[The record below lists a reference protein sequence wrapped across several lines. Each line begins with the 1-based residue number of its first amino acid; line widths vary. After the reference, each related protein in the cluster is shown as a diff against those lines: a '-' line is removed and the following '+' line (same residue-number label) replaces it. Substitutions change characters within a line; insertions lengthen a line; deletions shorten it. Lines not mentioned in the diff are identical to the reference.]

1 MTKDPRQLLCP
12 NCVIWS
18 RSVPYPQRFLCTR
31 HGLHPYS
38 MSTPYL
44 WFTLWFFFLVSLYP
58 RRILDLRRVLCSIS
72 WYPRH
77 VLWLHCGL
85 GQLYVLYPG
94 LNTCSRHDPSLHH
107 GLSFYPVSTPSFFKT
122 KFFKKLN
129 FSQILLLLFH

>member
-1 MTKDPRQLLCP
+1 MSKLCNLITQCSLSTAFP
-12 NCVIWS
+12 MYTPWPASILYVHAVSLIYAVI
-18 RSVPYPQRFLCTR
+18 
-31 HGLHPYS
+31 
-38 MSTPYL
+38 
-44 WFTLWFFFLVSLYP
+44 FFLVSLYP

-107 GLSFYPVSTPSFFKT
+107 GLSFYPVSTPSFFKR
-122 KFFKKLN
+122 KCFKKLN